1 MSQSVTS
8 RPWIEYL
15 QDWKFLA
22 STVLAVAGIV
32 VPVWLWQSDQNPQ
45 SLEVEVLSTVPMKID
60 AIGNEDDIQIVV
72 KGQTVTMPYLSTVEL
87 INNGKKPIPAGDF
100 HSPITFSVGGK
111 AQVIK
116 ATVTSTFPAEISTE
130 LSAVKHTMSLQPLL
144 LNPGDTIRMAVIT
157 STAEP
162 LFSVTSRIA
171 GIKRIEVLDRTRE
184 QPNWSLGL
192 GYLAASICLV
202 LLYALVGASLMFR
215 RSLTFG
221 LIGGILV
228 AMSLALGSVA
238 LMRRSINLLHI
249 EPTYVQVILAAFVA
263 VSMLWLCKKRGQVR
277 FLT

>member
-1 MSQSVTS
+1 MIQAPANK
-8 RPWIEYL
+8 PWVEYL

-45 SLEVEVLSTVPMKID
+45 SLQVDVLSTVPMKID

-100 HSPITFSVGGK
+100 HSPITFSVGSK
-111 AQVIK
+111 SQVVK
-116 ATVTSTFPAEISTE
+116 ATVTSTSPTEISTE

-184 QPNWSLGL
+184 RPNWPLGL
-192 GYLAASICLV
+192 GYLAACICLV
-202 LLYALVGASLMFR
+202 LMYALVGASLIFR
-215 RSLTFG
+215 RSLTLG
-221 LIGGILV
+221 RTGGILA
-228 AMSLALGSVA
+228 AMSLALGSAV

-249 EPTYVQVILAAFVA
+249 ESTYLQVVVAVFVA
-263 VSMLWLCKKRGQVR
+263 VSMLWLCSKRGQVR